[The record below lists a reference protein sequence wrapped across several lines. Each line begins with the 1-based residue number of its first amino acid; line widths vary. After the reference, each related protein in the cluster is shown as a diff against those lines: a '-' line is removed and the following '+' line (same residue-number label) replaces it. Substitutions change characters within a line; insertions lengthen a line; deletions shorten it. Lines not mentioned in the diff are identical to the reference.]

1 MTPDWS
7 VKNARWPLWPTTVGT
22 AVAVY
27 VTFSPPAPATPT
39 AAKVYPLF
47 TPTVD
52 RTSSIRQAPVD
63 TAVVQGAAPP
73 RLVSAV
79 AKPTFGY
86 VVEYVTS
93 AVLMVRREPTAEA
106 SFAAIRDRRRFGMAM
121 AAMIRMIATTISN
134 SIREKPFS
142 FFMML
147 NLLGKL
153 NGVTAYLQNM
163 QVR

>member
-1 MTPDWS
+1 
-7 VKNARWPLWPTTVGT
+7 
-22 AVAVY
+22 
-27 VTFSPPAPATPT
+27 
-39 AAKVYPLF
+39 VYPLF

-52 RTSSIRQAPVD
+52 RTSSIRQALPDV
-63 TAVVQGAAPP
+63 ALVQGAAPP
-73 RLVSAV
+73 RLASAV

-93 AVLMVRREPTAEA
+93 AVLMVRREPTADA

-134 SIREKPFS
+134 SIREKPFC

-147 NLLGKL
+147 DLLGKL